1 MRIVL
6 LGPPGAGKGTQAQYL
21 TQRLH
26 IPKISTGEMLRD
38 EAERGTPFGIEAK
51 KCTDQ
56 GQLVPDNVII
66 DMVEERLQQPDAANG
81 YLLDGF
87 PRTLTQARSFDRVLF
102 QQGVRLD
109 GVVDIQVPDE
119 EIVRRISSRLVCPV
133 CHRAYHLVDR
143 PPARAGVCDVEDAPL
158 VQRDDDR
165 AETVRER
172 LRVYR
177 QRTEPVLEWYRDKG
191 KLIQIS
197 GLGTVT
203 AVTDAILEALAQR
216 RAVPGAHG

>member
-38 EAERGTPFGIEAK
+38 EAERGTPLGQEAK
-51 KCTDQ
+51 RFTDQ
-56 GQLVPDNVII
+56 GHLVPDNVII
-66 DMVEERLQQPDAANG
+66 DMVEERLKRPDADNG

-87 PRTLTQARSFDRVLF
+87 PRTITQARSFDRALF

-119 EIVRRISSRLVCPV
+119 EIVRRISSRLVCPC
-133 CHRAYHLVDR
+133 CHRAYHLIDR
-143 PPARAGVCDVEDAPL
+143 PPLREGRC
-158 VQRDDDR
+158 DDDGCELTQR
-165 AETVRER
+165 GDDSAETVRER

-177 QRTEPVLEWYRDKG
+177 QRTEPVLEWYGAKD
-191 KLIQIS
+191 KLIQIP
-197 GLGTVT
+197 GMGPVT
-203 AVTDAILEALAQR
+203 EVTDNILNALAER
-216 RAVPGAHG
+216 RTRHE